1 MVKLGEGRN
10 EGISHFS
17 LWIGVQEGKEQRWK
31 VGKESGNQV
40 SKATT
45 ARASNAAQRSAQCA
59 SGAAKDKKGSGLV
72 CWIITQPP
80 HQVQSSNFTLALSR
94 RARVR

>member
-10 EGISHFS
+10 EVISHFS

-45 ARASNAAQRSAQCA
+45 ARASNAAQRSAVCKWCGQGQEGKRSGVLDHHPA
-59 SGAAKDKKGSGLV
+59 S
-72 CWIITQPP
+72 
-80 HQVQSSNFTLALSR
+80 SSSP
-94 RARVR
+94 V